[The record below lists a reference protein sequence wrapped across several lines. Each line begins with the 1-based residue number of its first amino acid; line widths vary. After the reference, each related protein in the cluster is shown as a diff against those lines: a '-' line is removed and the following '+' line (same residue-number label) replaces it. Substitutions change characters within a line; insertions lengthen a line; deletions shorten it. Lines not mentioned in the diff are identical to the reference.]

1 MEMRETISMKT
12 SETIQTKFQKHLDET
27 LERVVKPYEA
37 RYAESQELLDELH
50 DELIDE
56 WVAGRF
62 LHNPGFV
69 ESCGKYRM
77 SELLE
82 DMDEDRGYIL
92 DDYLWDLLQEEADAW
107 CVYLDDQTGY
117 EDSLREAWEEQQFEN
132 RIADH
137 WLHG

>member
-1 MEMRETISMKT
+1 MRETISMKT
-12 SETIQTKFQKHLDET
+12 SEAIQTKFQKHLDET

-37 RYAESQELLDELH
+37 RYAESEELLSQLH

-62 LHNPGFV
+62 LHNPGFIQAYG
-69 ESCGKYRM
+69 EKRM
-77 SELLE
+77 SELLK

-107 CVYLDDQTGY
+107 CVYLDDQAGY